1 MQVRFDEFLEKSS
14 VIFLTSYHIRV
25 VCERTG
31 LDIEYREAID
41 KWPTQ
46 TGFFHLLSEE
56 KYCFS
61 IDERLMG

>member
-1 MQVRFDEFLEKSS
+1 MHVAFDDFREILRDF
-14 VIFLTSYHIRV
+14 FLTSYHIRV

-31 LDIEYREAID
+31 LDIEYREAVD

-61 IDERLMG
+61 IDERLIG